1 MTDKE
6 NILKIIAEKANQYN
20 IKPLLDYVCNY
31 YESPNTVRK
40 HLMQCYFLC
49 TEYILKTGLDVSEYL
64 STLSMIIEA
73 IDDMTQTPNTPNDRP
88 KLTVEVLR
96 CTI

>member
-1 MTDKE
+1 MATTE
-6 NILKIIAEKANQYN
+6 TLKIIAQKANQYN
-20 IKPLLDYVCNY
+20 IKKLLDYTCNY
-31 YESPNTVRK
+31 YDSPNTIRK

-49 TEYILKTGLDVSEYL
+49 TEYTMQTGIDISEYL
-64 STLSMIIEA
+64 STLSMIVEA
-73 IDDMTQTPNTPNDRP
+73 IDDMTQTPNTQNDNP